1 MRNTSRGVVAATASF
16 TGLRRGM
23 LSTSAAF
30 IGGAGLTAALAST
43 VNIASKFEQSM
54 NILQAATHATTEEM
68 SAASKAAQKLG
79 ADISLPSTSAADA
92 ALAMT
97 ELAKGGLSVQQAM
110 EAARGTLQLAAAAGT
125 DVGTAAA
132 ITARQLNAFGLSG
145 DQAVKVADVL
155 ANSANSATGEITDF
169 AIAFQQSAAVAHQ
182 FGLTVEDTAAAL
194 TVMAKAGLIGSDAG
208 TSLRVMLTRLV
219 PQTAKAVSEMEQ
231 LGIKFQDAQGN
242 LVPFRQ
248 QIDNYQRALAK
259 LTPAERQLAV
269 QIIFGTDAQRAA
281 NIIFNGGAATFD
293 RMRTAV
299 TRHGGAAQL
308 AAARSKGFAGA
319 VNALKSAI
327 ETTQISLGLL
337 LLPALTRYLHESA
350 RWLGD
355 TENQERLQRDF
366 AQALTITGGVLKVLV
381 GVVSVASEAFQ
392 KFSSAVGGARNA
404 LIGLGVV
411 IGALKLSSIALG
423 AGAATTAIGRA
434 TIGVRALTTAGWANV
449 AAVNALRASLLRLG
463 AIGVITIGIEI
474 VLNRESIDK
483 TVTSFLKSN
492 NLGFL
497 TGGDFNNPTTDEL
510 LAAVE
515 RGGLMGKVA
524 EKALVELAK
533 RRGGTIGQAVG
544 KNFAQT
550 LRDGFLRGQSGVP
563 GQTTATETAIAA
575 AGPAGLASL
584 SALKRNAIALAA
596 AGRTKTTADD
606 LKLLIEQRSLL
617 AAEISKTQKALAGST
632 GKAAADLADTLQKLY
647 DQDAAAMNEIVSITT
662 EASDKAKAAAEKRRQ
677 ALLDLIGTMRHGAA
691 QVGDLFKKYQAQVAA
706 QIPKQ
711 ISGTGRVSANSVIA
725 AQFAALGLSP
735 TGDEIAPSR
744 KALRAQA
751 LRLGDAI
758 KDTFLD
764 TRKTT
769 SVLEGVRK
777 ALAIGVGKL
786 ADTVSFKIKALLD
799 DLSQQLGEH
808 GKLPRAAA
816 RSSAKI
822 AAELTR
828 GLGLDAAGR
837 KQLQQ
842 NILAANVSRGTGI
855 VFGNAPNIGPRATG
869 QPRQDLHVHVGIDGR
884 EVAIATIP
892 HINKVKRQ
900 SATQT
905 SGRNAG
911 DPNRFG

>member
-1 MRNTSRGVVAATASF
+1 
-16 TGLRRGM
+16 M

-30 IGGAGLTAALAST
+30 IGGAGLATVLAST
-43 VNIASKFEQSM
+43 VKIASNFEQSM
-54 NILQAATHATTEEM
+54 NILQAATHATTVEM
-68 SAASKAAQKLG
+68 AAASKAAQKLG
-79 ADISLPSTSAADA
+79 ADISLPATSAADA
-92 ALAMT
+92 ARAMT
-97 ELAKGGLSVQQAM
+97 ELAKGGLSVQQSIA
-110 EAARGTLQLAAAAGT
+110 AARGTLQLAAAAGT

-145 DQAVKVADVL
+145 EEAVKVADVL

-169 AIAFQQSAAVAHQ
+169 AIAFQQSSSVAHQ
-182 FGLTVEDTAAAL
+182 FGLSVEDTAAAL

-219 PQTAKAVSEMEQ
+219 PQTAKAVAEMEN
-231 LGIKFQDAQGN
+231 LKVSFQDAQGN
-242 LVPFRQ
+242 LTPFRD
-248 QIDNYQRALAK
+248 QIAQYQEALAR

-269 QIIFGTDAQRAA
+269 QVIFGTDAQRAA
-281 NIIFNGGAATFD
+281 NIIFNGGTKAFD
-293 RMRTAV
+293 KMRESV
-299 TRHGGAAQL
+299 SKHGGAAQL

-337 LLPALTRYLHESA
+337 LLPTLTKYLHESA
-350 RWLGD
+350 KWLGD
-355 TENQERLQRDF
+355 TENQKRLQRDF
-366 AQALTITGGVLKVLV
+366 KQAVELTGTAIGILANAVKIAKRVFDDL
-381 GVVSVASEAFQ
+381 SD
-392 KFSSAVGGARNA
+392 AVGGARNA
-404 LIGLGVV
+404 MVLLVGAFTAFKYRNVVRGLVAIGTAAGESGAAGQVGLLQTRLGMLSRVV
-411 IGALKLSSIALG
+411 IPAIAIPVILELSAQSAGDPRINRKTGVEGAINRLPVVGTINKAFSEAAVKITDALG
-423 AGAATTAIGRA
+423 
-434 TIGVRALTTAGWANV
+434 LTTKQT
-449 AAVNALRASLLRLG
+449 AA
-463 AIGVITIGIEI
+463 
-474 VLNRESIDK
+474 
-483 TVTSFLKSN
+483 
-492 NLGFL
+492 
-497 TGGDFNNPTTDEL
+497 
-510 LAAVE
+510 
-515 RGGLMGKVA
+515 KV
-524 EKALVELAK
+524 K
-533 RRGGTIGQAVG
+533 
-544 KNFAQT
+544 
-550 LRDGFLRGQSGVP
+550 
-563 GQTTATETAIAA
+563 
-575 AGPAGLASL
+575 ASL
-584 SALKRNAIALAA
+584 SHLSIDPITGEVTTFVLGTAGKTVKETTVASKKANKIISDGIVGLATLSADRRNALALAA
-596 AGRTKTTADD
+596 AARTATTADD
-606 LKLLIEQRSLL
+606 LRLLVERRKIL
-617 AAEISKTQKALAGST
+617 AVEIAKTQRALSGST

-647 DQDAAAMNEIVSITT
+647 DQDTAAMNQISSITGAAADKAK
-662 EASDKAKAAAEKRRQ
+662 EAADKAKAEAEKRRQ
-677 ALLDLIGTMRHGAA
+677 ALIDLIGTLRHGAA

-764 TRKTT
+764 TKKTT

-855 VFGNAPNIGPRATG
+855 IFGPNLGVGPRVSN
-869 QPRQDLHVHVGIDGR
+869 QPRQDIHVHVGIDGR